1 MRISFDEAVE
11 IAIEKRKNE
20 LSCWLGDEVSEVL
33 SENGYNFVTVRRLF
47 YLGYIFKNYHKFDSQ
62 IARDLGIGRTSI
74 LMLRRKMQSNNEYSR
89 HGGDRRSKN
98 FRISQKNQTIFGG
111 FNKNKDLCTT

>member
-1 MRISFDEAVE
+1 MKISFETAIE

-47 YLGYIFKNYHKFDSQ
+47 YLGYIFKNYNKFDSQ

-74 LMLRRKMQSNNEYSR
+74 LMLRRKMQSNNEHSR

-98 FRISQKNQTIFGG
+98 WRNQLFKKEESHEMY
-111 FNKNKDLCTT
+111 FVRS